1 MLSTKG
7 THTSFLEKA
16 SIPWTKRSRRRVSS
30 HILWSWC
37 EISHSS
43 GISLPGS
50 PIGSATWVTWKSWG
64 QSLCPC
70 IWCPMG
76 KDDHSM
82 ALTQPQHIPA
92 NVVKFL
98 SSSIFCPSSRR
109 RVARAVRNGV
119 PTFMRFI
126 LYVLQ
131 LNSCLFVW
139 VSGYFLHAGLWRKT
153 GLTRN
158 DRICSSTTGASPT
171 VIVNSGHSADLVL
184 LWLTEIKVS

>member
-30 HILWSWC
+30 RILWSWC

-76 KDDHSM
+76 KDNHSM

-98 SSSIFCPSSRR
+98 SSSIFCPSSRQ

-139 VSGYFLHAGLWRKT
+139 VSGYFLHAVSGERQGLPEM
-153 GLTRN
+153 
-158 DRICSSTTGASPT
+158 IES
-171 VIVNSGHSADLVL
+171 VL
-184 LWLTEIKVS
+184 LQQGLHQL